1 MCLSL
6 EQIPERRNDKCHV
19 YNFSQI
25 GIDRKWLQD
34 VLLSDTDDTDEDIK
48 DEDRHIKSMLRQ
60 HVKEKKFRERFHKVP
75 NNCQFM
81 YYGSGLLSNEDLYPE
96 NSAVSGA
103 KRKRKE
109 REKKMKPGKDKLL
122 KKPMKFMT
130 YDPTIEPGEI
140 DPNDIDWDDG
150 HNLDLDD
157 DIDLSL
163 MGGSTRGR
171 KRKSMLPQTPE
182 VLTSRRRKM
191 WQLMAKKE
199 IGKVQRARTNNHK
212 EMLQNAKRMATMCMR
227 VQRQKAIQSQK
238 LMKDSVW
245 RAKRLTREML
255 GYWKRYDR
263 VEREQRRQMEKEAEE
278 QRKRDVELI
287 EVKRQQRKLNF
298 LITQTELYAH
308 FMSKKLGQGS
318 EEEQLRILN
327 QLDEEVNP
335 RLSAF
340 DDYDVDELKEKAQK
354 NAQNAFTTDKRRTQE
369 FSVVGEEVIKM
380 EPMSEL
386 QELPQPD
393 IFQGT
398 LKAYQLK
405 GELFDCII

>member
-1 MCLSL
+1 M
-6 EQIPERRNDKCHV
+6 
-19 YNFSQI
+19 
-25 GIDRKWLQD
+25 DRKWLQD
-34 VLLSDTDDTDEDIK
+34 VILSDTDTDEEIV

-60 HVKEKKFRERFHKVP
+60 HVKEKKFRERFHKIP
-75 NNCQFM
+75 NNCQFA
-81 YYGSGLLSNEDLYPE
+81 YYGSGLLSIEDTYPE
-96 NSAVSGA
+96 SSALSGA

-109 REKKMKPGKDKLL
+109 REKKIKAA

-130 YDPTIEPGEI
+130 FDPMIEPGEI
-140 DPNDIDWDDG
+140 DPNDIDWDDS
-150 HNLDLDD
+150 NNLELEDDLDL
-157 DIDLSL
+157 SM
-163 MGGSTRGR
+163 MGNNRGR
-171 KRKSMLPQTPE
+171 KRKSLLPQTPE
-182 VLTSRRRKM
+182 VMTSRRRKM
-191 WQLMAKKE
+191 WQLMSKKE

-238 LMKDSVW
+238 LMRDSVW
-245 RAKRLTREML
+245 RAKRLSREML
-255 GYWKRYDR
+255 GYWKRYEK

-287 EVKRQQRKLNF
+287 EAKRQQRKLNF

-308 FMSKKLGQGS
+308 FMSKKLGQGT

-335 RLSAF
+335 RLSAY
-340 DDYDVDELKEKAQK
+340 DDYNPEILKEKAQK
-354 NAQNAFTTDKRRTQE
+354 NAQHAFTTDKQRTE
-369 FSVVGEEVIKM
+369 LFNVIGEDVMKM

-398 LKAYQLK
+398 LKTYQLK
-405 GELFDCII
+405 GEFCCC

>member
-6 EQIPERRNDKCHV
+6 VQIPERRNDKCHV
-19 YNFSQI
+19 YNFAQV

-34 VLLSDTDDTDEDIK
+34 VILSDTDDTEEDIE

-60 HVKEKKFRERFHKVP
+60 HVKEKKFRDRFHKIP
-75 NNCQFM
+75 NNCQFT
-81 YYGSGLLSNEDLYPE
+81 YYGSGLLSNEDMYPE
-96 NSAVSGA
+96 SSAVSGA

-109 REKKMKPGKDKLL
+109 REKKIKPVKDKFL
-122 KKPMKFMT
+122 KKPMKFIAF
-130 YDPTIEPGEI
+130 DPMIEPGEI

-150 HNLDLDD
+150 HTIEIDD
-157 DIDLSL
+157 DLELSL
-163 MGGSTRGR
+163 MGSNRGR

-182 VLTSRRRKM
+182 LMTSRRRKM

-287 EVKRQQRKLNF
+287 EAKRQQRKLNF

-335 RLSAF
+335 RLSAY
-340 DDYDVDELKEKAQK
+340 DDYDADELKEKAQK
-354 NAQNAFTTDKRRTQE
+354 NAQNAFTTDKQRTKL
-369 FSVVGEEVIKM
+369 FSVAGEEIMKM
-380 EPMSEL
+380 EPMPEL
-386 QELPQPD
+386 EELPQPD

-398 LKAYQLK
+398 LKSYQLK
-405 GELFDCII
+405 GECFELIV

>member
-1 MCLSL
+1 M
-6 EQIPERRNDKCHV
+6 
-19 YNFSQI
+19 
-25 GIDRKWLQD
+25 
-34 VLLSDTDDTDEDIK
+34 SDSDDTDTDI
-48 DEDRHIKSMLRQ
+48 DNEDRHIKSMLRQ
-60 HVKEKKFRERFHKVP
+60 HVKEKKFRERFHKIP
-75 NNCQFM
+75 NNCQFA
-81 YYGSGLLSNEDLYPE
+81 YYGSGLLANEDTYPE
-96 NSAVSGA
+96 SSAVSGS

-109 REKKMKPGKDKLL
+109 KEKKIKPVKEKLS
-122 KKPMKFMT
+122 KKPMKFMAF
-130 YDPTIEPGEI
+130 DPVESGEI
-140 DPNDIDWDDG
+140 DPNDIDWDDS
-150 HNLDLDD
+150 HNLEIDD
-157 DIDLSL
+157 DMDLVMSL
-163 MGGSTRGR
+163 TGSNRGR

-182 VLTSRRRKM
+182 VMTSRRRKM

-308 FMSKKLGQGS
+308 FMSKKLGKGT

-335 RLSAF
+335 RLTAY
-340 DDYDVDELKEKAQK
+340 DDYDPDELKEKAQK
-354 NAQNAFTTDKRRTQE
+354 NAQNAFTTDRQRTQL
-369 FSVVGEEVIKM
+369 FNVVGEEVMKM

-398 LKAYQLK
+398 LKTYQLK
-405 GELFDCII
+405 GEFYLIM